1 MAEDGDRHDHTAM
14 DASQPQTDVRHP
26 STSANQQPV
35 NLGATGQPAPAIRF
49 TSDAIANLVQA
60 TAAGNFW
67 DVPDQLKGATASQ
80 MQELHAVLQ
89 KMSDSQKPAE
99 TDPNKDE
106 SGPENDKESEHHNA
120 DSVSI
125 SSGSSSSSSSSSD
138 SDTASDTDSRKDTD
152 RKKKK
157 GKASVEGVKDLFDQA
172 EDDVFVVSDES
183 GSECGSTKGDESCPP
198 WTTQVNDEPDWIVR
212 YPNAVP
218 YVHSKVVSTDDG

>member
-35 NLGATGQPAPAIRF
+35 NLGATGQPAPAIQF

-60 TAAGNFW
+60 AAAGNFW
-67 DVPDQLKGATASQ
+67 DVPDQLKGATTSH

-99 TDPNKDE
+99 TDPNKDG
-106 SGPENDKESEHHNA
+106 SGPENDKESEQHDA

-125 SSGSSSSSSSSSD
+125 SSSSSSSSS
-138 SDTASDTDSRKDTD
+138 SRILARRLIQTAGKTPTARRK
-152 RKKKK
+152 RKR
-157 GKASVEGVKDLFDQA
+157 LL
-172 EDDVFVVSDES
+172 
-183 GSECGSTKGDESCPP
+183 
-198 WTTQVNDEPDWIVR
+198 WQV
-212 YPNAVP
+212 
-218 YVHSKVVSTDDG
+218 